1 MTVVYSSQ
9 TINSRLLAVANDID
23 GGGSNGL
30 LKLVD
35 SSTSVVS
42 QMQFT
47 VPCGTVSS
55 DVLTFSV
62 PLHDPQS
69 VGGVPV
75 KGIVTNSAGTVV
87 ASCLTVGLTSAF
99 DIVLNS
105 STTTIVPHQAI
116 SLTAASITGS

>member
-9 TINSRLLAVANDID
+9 TINSRLQAVANNID

-35 SSTSVVS
+35 ASTSIVS
-42 QMQFT
+42 QMPFT
-47 VPCGTVSS
+47 IPCGTVSS
-55 DVLTFSV
+55 EVLTFNV
-62 PLHDPQS
+62 PLRDPQA
-69 VGGVPV
+69 VGGTAV
-75 KGIVTNSAGTVV
+75 KGIVSDSANTVV

-105 STTTIVPHQAI
+105 STTTIAPHQAV